1 MAAFR
6 RPKALDAEPEPEA
19 HESEMKSLIA
29 SAARIRNVDGQGWR
43 TYRFGDDSWQQE
55 VWRLYDII
63 GELRFAAN
71 WIGSAC
77 SRVRIYVA
85 EVDKNGRVQQ
95 ETKKPKVAAIAENMF
110 GSPAA
115 QSEAL
120 RMLGIN
126 LTIAGDCYIVGRGAV
141 RDNEADE
148 WYIVSCSELKRW
160 NGNVQQLYPDG
171 TKESLDLDRD
181 IVIRVWT
188 PHPRRSLWA
197 DSPTRAAMP
206 MLWEI
211 ERLTRYVFAQIDSR
225 LISAG
230 MVPIPKEASFPDD
243 SDDVTVPGAEGLTQA
258 MMKAGSRSLK
268 GEGTAAGVVP
278 MFVEV
283 PMDALGKIE
292 MVTFGS
298 ELSKQ
303 ALDLRAEAI
312 RRFALAMD
320 IAPEILTGTGDANHW
335 SAWHVEEANIKIH
348 IEPLM
353 TRICDALTSAYL
365 EPALK
370 TIKEDPDRYVF
381 WFDTAPLT
389 VRPERLKDAL
399 NLNEKGIISDEAVI
413 LAGDFALTDKPS
425 VDEDLKKFTRTLME
439 RDPTLFQ
446 IPAVRKI
453 AGYTDDILPPNT
465 VVTPVAPG
473 QQGAGPPPPPAPPTG
488 IQPTGP
494 APMPQDSSALS
505 TPGGPTAPN
514 SSQPPGI
521 TASATTAVA
530 GTQAVFAVANMAVL
544 RALEVAGKRLVGNHH
559 RTMQDTPAYSLH
571 TRVKVHPGG
580 ASKLLTGAWDQMPA
594 LAEFLEMPQLQ
605 DPELAVTLHRY
616 CSTLLEAERP
626 HEAGLLWEMLSRQGF
641 LNGES

>member
-1 MAAFR
+1 MALR
-6 RPKALDAEPEPEA
+6 RQKPPVAQPEPEA
-19 HESEMKSLIA
+19 HESELKSLIA
-29 SAARIRNVDGQGWR
+29 SAVRVRDVDGQGWQ
-43 TYRFGDDSWQQE
+43 TYKFGDDSWQQE

-63 GELRFAAN
+63 GELHFAVN
-71 WIGSAC
+71 WVGAAC

-95 ETKKPKVAAIAENMF
+95 ETKKPKVAAIAENLF

-115 QSEAL
+115 MSEAL
-120 RMLGIN
+120 RMLAIN
-126 LTIAGDCYIVGRGAV
+126 LTVAGDCYIVGRGAV
-141 RDNEADE
+141 RDNDADE
-148 WYIVSCSELKRW
+148 WYVVSCTELRRW
-160 NGNVQQLYPDG
+160 QGNVWQYYPDG
-171 TKESLDLDRD
+171 TKDALDLERD

-225 LISAG
+225 LVSAG

-243 SDDVTVPGAEGLTQA
+243 GNDVPIPGAEGLTQA

-278 MFVEV
+278 MFVEM
-283 PMDALGKIE
+283 PTDALGKIE
-292 MVTFGS
+292 LISFGS

-303 ALDLRAEAI
+303 ALDLRSEAI

-320 IAPEILTGTGDANHW
+320 IAPEILTGTGDSNHW

-353 TRICDALTSAYL
+353 TRICDALTTAYL
-365 EPALK
+365 TPALK
-370 TIKEDPDRYVF
+370 AIKEDPERYVF

-389 VRPERLKDAL
+389 VRPERLKDAEK
-399 NLNEKGIISDEAVI
+399 LNEMNILSDEAVL
-413 LAGDFALTDKPS
+413 LAGDFALSDRVGEEES
-425 VDEDLKKFTRTLME
+425 ARKFIRELML
-439 RDPTLFQ
+439 RDPALLSNPVIREAAGIPESV
-446 IPAVRKI
+446 IPANAVI
-453 AGYTDDILPPNT
+453 TAPDGTGGSSELP
-465 VVTPVAPG
+465 V
-473 QQGAGPPPPPAPPTG
+473 APPTG
-488 IQPTGP
+488 IQPGGATI

-505 TPGGPTAPN
+505 TPGGPVTGN
-514 SSQPPGI
+514 SSNPNPV
-521 TASATTAVA
+521 VA
-530 GTQAVFAVANMAVL
+530 GATVSPENMFPVLNAVVI

-559 RTMQDTPAYSLH
+559 RTHSDVPVYALH
-571 TRVKVHPGG
+571 TKVPVTGG
-580 ASKLLTGAWDQMPA
+580 NASKLLNGAWDH
-594 LAEFLEMPQLQ
+594 LSVYLGTEVE

-616 CSTLLEAERP
+616 CTALLEAGEEHQPSR
-626 HEAGLLWEMLSRQGF
+626 LWRMLQRQGF
-641 LNGES
+641 LGGP

>member
-1 MAAFR
+1 MPAFR
-6 RPKALDAEPEPEA
+6 RPKPPVAEPEPEA
-19 HESEMKSLIA
+19 HESILEPLIA
-29 SAARIRNVDGQGWR
+29 SAARIRNVDGQGWQ

-71 WIGSAC
+71 WVGSAC
-77 SRVRIYVA
+77 SRVRVYVA

-95 ETKKPKVAAIAENMF
+95 ETKKAKVAAIAENMF

-115 QSEAL
+115 MSEAM
-120 RMLGIN
+120 RMLAIN
-126 LTIAGDCYIVGRGAV
+126 LTVAGDCYIVGRGAV
-141 RDNEADE
+141 RDNDADE
-148 WYIVSCSELKRW
+148 WYVVSCSELKRW
-160 NGNVQQLYPDG
+160 RGNVYQLYPDG
-171 TKESLDLDRD
+171 SKESLDLDKD

-225 LISAG
+225 LVSAG

-243 SDDVTVPGAEGLTQA
+243 GNDVPVPGAEGLTQA

-278 MFVEV
+278 MFVEM

-292 MVTFGS
+292 LISFGS

-303 ALDLRAEAI
+303 ALDLRSEAI

-320 IAPEILTGTGDANHW
+320 IAPEILTGTGDSNHW

-353 TRICDALTSAYL
+353 TRICDALTTAYL
-365 EPALK
+365 TPALK
-370 TIKEDPDRYVF
+370 AIKEDPERFVF

-413 LAGDFALTDKPS
+413 LAGDFMLSDKPS
-425 VDEDLKKFTRTLME
+425 EEEDTRKFIRTLME
-439 RDPTLFQ
+439 RDPNLFQ
-446 IPAVRKI
+446 NPAVRKA
-453 AGYTDDILPPNT
+453 AGIPESILPANT
-465 VVTPVAPG
+465 VIAQPG
-473 QQGAGPPPPPAPPTG
+473 QAGAGPPPPPAPPTG

-494 APMPQDSSALS
+494 APMPQDSSAVT
-505 TPGGPTAPN
+505 TPGGPITAN
-514 SSQPPGI
+514 SSQPPGMI
-521 TASATTAVA
+521 ASTSVPDESLFRVTNVAVI
-530 GTQAVFAVANMAVL
+530 

-559 RTMQDTPAYSLH
+559 RTHSDVPVYSLH
-571 TRVKVHPGG
+571 TKVAVPAGN
-580 ASKLLTGAWDQMPA
+580 ATKLLAGAWDH
-594 LAEFLEMPQLQ
+594 LSVYLGEEAEN
-605 DPELAVTLHRY
+605 PELAVTLHRY
-616 CSTLLEAERP
+616 CISLLEQGIE
-626 HEAGLLWEMLSRQGF
+626 HEPRRLLAVLRRQGF
-641 LNGES
+641 IHGDP

>member
-1 MAAFR
+1 MASFR
-6 RPKALDAEPEPEA
+6 RQRAPVALPEEPEA
-19 HESEMKSLIA
+19 HPSELRSLIA

-71 WIGSAC
+71 WIGSAV

-126 LTIAGDCYIVGRGAV
+126 LTVAGDCYIVGRGAV
-141 RDNEADE
+141 RDTEADE

-171 TKESLDLDRD
+171 TKESLDLDKD

-230 MVPIPKEASFPDD
+230 MVPIPKESSFPDD
-243 SDDVTVPGAEGLTQA
+243 GNDVMIPGAEGLTQA

-278 MFVEV
+278 MFVEM

-292 MVTFGS
+292 MVSFGS

-353 TRICDALTSAYL
+353 TRICDALTTAYL
-365 EPALK
+365 TPALK
-370 TIKEDPDRYVF
+370 AIKEDPDRYVF

-399 NLNEKGIISDEAVI
+399 NLNEKHIISDEAVLI
-413 LAGDFALTDKPS
+413 AGDFKLTDKPS
-425 VDEDLKKFTRTLME
+425 AEEDLKYFTRTLME

-446 IPAVRKI
+446 IAAVRKV
-453 AGYTDDILPPNT
+453 AGYTDDVLPPDT
-465 VVTPVAPG
+465 VVTPQQP
-473 QQGAGPPPPPAPPTG
+473 QGAGPPPPPPPPTG

-505 TPGGPTAPN
+505 TPGGPITTN
-514 SSQPPGI
+514 SSSPPGI
-521 TASATTAVA
+521 TASASVDAGAMFASANAAVI
-530 GTQAVFAVANMAVL
+530 
-544 RALEVAGKRLVGNHH
+544 RALEIAGKRLVGNHH
-559 RTMQDTPAYSLH
+559 RSHADVPVYALH
-571 TRVKVHPGG
+571 TKVAVPTGG
-580 ASKLLTGAWDQMPA
+580 ASKLLSGAWDHLPA
-594 LAEFLEMPQLQ
+594 YLQ
-605 DPELAVTLHRY
+605 SDIEDPELAVTLHRY
-616 CSTLLEAERP
+616 CTALLERGQEHQPR
-626 HEAGLLWEMLSRQGF
+626 LLLAMLQKQGF
-641 LNGES
+641 LHGES

>member
-1 MAAFR
+1 MASRFR
-6 RPKALDAEPEPEA
+6 RPKDPEPTPE
-19 HESEMKSLIA
+19 ESHPSELTSLIA
-29 SAARIRNVDGQGWR
+29 SAARIKNVDGQGWR

-63 GELRFAAN
+63 GELRFVAN
-71 WIGSAC
+71 WIGSAV

-110 GSPAA
+110 GSPTA
-115 QSEAL
+115 QAEAL

-126 LTIAGDCYIVGRGAV
+126 LTVAGDCYIVGRGAV
-141 RDNEADE
+141 RDQDADE
-148 WYIVSCSELKRW
+148 WYVVSCSELKRW
-160 NGNVQQLYPDG
+160 GGNVQQLYPDG
-171 TKESLDLDRD
+171 SKDSLDLDRD

-225 LISAG
+225 LVSAG
-230 MVPIPKEASFPDD
+230 MVPIPKEASFPDSGD
-243 SDDVTVPGAEGLTQA
+243 EITIPGAEGLTQA

-278 MFVEV
+278 MFVEM
-283 PMDALGKIE
+283 PADALGKIE
-292 MVTFGS
+292 LISFGS
-298 ELSKQ
+298 DLSKQ

-320 IAPEILTGTGDANHW
+320 VAPEILTGTGDANHW

-353 TRICDALTSAYL
+353 SRICDALTSAYL
-365 EPALK
+365 APALK
-370 TIKEDPDRYVF
+370 AIKEDPDRYVF
-381 WFDTAPLT
+381 WYDTAPLT

-399 NLNEKGIISDEAVI
+399 NLNEKHIISDEAVI
-413 LAGDFALTDKPS
+413 IAGDFKLSDKPS
-425 VDEDLKKFTRTLME
+425 LEEELKYFTRDLMT

-453 AGYTDDILPPNT
+453 AGYTDEILPPNT
-465 VVTPVAPG
+465 MVTPTPPG
-473 QQGAGPPPPPAPPTG
+473 QGAGPPPPPPPPTG

-494 APMPQDSSALS
+494 SPMPQDSSAVS
-505 TPGGPTAPN
+505 TPGGPITSN
-514 SSQPPGI
+514 SSQPPGL
-521 TASATTAVA
+521 TASASVDQASLFAAANAAVI
-530 GTQAVFAVANMAVL
+530 

-559 RTMQDTPAYSLH
+559 RTHADVPVYALHTKVAVPVGGAPKLLAGAWEHLPAY
-571 TRVKVHPGG
+571 
-580 ASKLLTGAWDQMPA
+580 
-594 LAEFLEMPQLQ
+594 LQ
-605 DPELAVTLHRY
+605 SEIEDPELAVTLHRY
-616 CSTLLEAERP
+616 CTGLLERGQEHQPRV
-626 HEAGLLWEMLSRQGF
+626 LLAMLTKQGF
-641 LNGES
+641 ISDTS